1 MRGQPVVGLH
11 IIAAVVAMLA
21 GTAGGLAG
29 AQDIEET
36 FYRQRVL
43 EAWTA
48 AQADAHARADSL
60 FDEVIADERFDE
72 LPEEE
77 RRRLLSAAA
86 WSAAR
91 NARLPA
97 AAAWY
102 ARVAELGSDDPDDWY
117 RMSLVA
123 LDQQDRDAAARAMT
137 VLIGR
142 WPELLPNL
150 GPDLLY
156 PLAQVGDTSTPDR
169 VAFQQALF
177 DANWK
182 GGSAGT
188 PSGVWFQ
195 LARNRLTQGDV
206 ERARIVARRITDPET
221 LIAMRAD
228 RRFDTL
234 LDPSSWRANVA
245 HASSREIERM
255 RLLVEAYPEHLEPIV
270 SLGHQLL
277 LGGHHAE
284 AIALSDA
291 TLARIASAPLDTPPF
306 TDLERQVWLMNH
318 KSLALRR
325 TGHIEEAVAELQ
337 RASRLGE
344 DGVPNISQTL
354 NLGTL
359 ECDRGRPESALA
371 AAATAGE
378 EGMSPYGRAVRA
390 AIRHCAALQLDDAAG
405 AAAALDE
412 LSGLVDDAP
421 IRYLEALVWD
431 GQPDRAATLMRD
443 LLLSEE
449 QRSQA
454 LEWAQDC
461 RLPEPLPIQ
470 VQERALKQAFLARP
484 DVLSAINAV
493 GRIDSYDLYCH
504 ING

>member
-1 MRGQPVVGLH
+1 MDGLRIITAMVALLAATLVGP
-11 IIAAVVAMLA
+11 AW
-21 GTAGGLAG
+21 
-29 AQDIEET
+29 AQGPEGT

-48 AQADAHARADSL
+48 AQADSHARADSL
-60 FDEVIADERFDE
+60 FEDVIADARFGQ
-72 LPEEE
+72 LPEDE

-91 NARLPA
+91 NARLST

-117 RMSLVA
+117 RMGLVA
-123 LDQQDRDAAARAMT
+123 LDQEDRDAAARAMT

-150 GPDLLY
+150 SPDLLY
-156 PLAQVGDTSTPDR
+156 PLAQVGDTSTAER

-182 GGSAGT
+182 GGSAGS

-195 LARNRLTQGDV
+195 LARTRLRQGDV
-206 ERARIVARRITDPET
+206 DRARIVARRITDPET
-221 LIAMRAD
+221 LILLRAD
-228 RRFDTL
+228 RRFDAL
-234 LDPSSWRANVA
+234 LDPSSWRANVT
-245 HASSREIERM
+245 HANSREIERM
-255 RLLVEAYPEHLEPIV
+255 RLLVTAYPDQLEPIV

-277 LGGHHAE
+277 LGGRHAE
-284 AIALSDA
+284 AIDLSDA
-291 TLARIASAPLDTPPF
+291 TLARMASAPLDAPAF
-306 TDLERQVWLMNH
+306 TDPERQVWLMNH

-325 TGHIEEAVAELQ
+325 TGHIEEAVAELR

-344 DGVPNISQTL
+344 DGLPNVSQAL
-354 NLGTL
+354 NLGSL
-359 ECDRGRPESALA
+359 ECARGRPEAALA
-371 AAATAGE
+371 AAASAGE

-390 AIRHCAALQLDDAAG
+390 SIRHCAALQLGDRPA

-412 LSGLVDDAP
+412 LSGLVNDAP
-421 IRYLEALVWD
+421 IRYLEALLRD
-431 GQPDRAATLMRD
+431 GQPDSAAALMRD
-443 LLLSEE
+443 LLLSDE

-461 RLPEPLPIQ
+461 RLPEALPVQ
-470 VQERALKQAFLARP
+470 VQERAQKQAFLARP
-484 DVLSAINAV
+484 DILAAINAV
-493 GRIDSYDLYCH
+493 GRIESYDLYCH
-504 ING
+504 VNG

>member
-1 MRGQPVVGLH
+1 MVVLLVGT
-11 IIAAVVAMLA
+11 VGSLA
-21 GTAGGLAG
+21 R
-29 AQDIEET
+29 AQTPEET

-48 AQADAHARADSL
+48 AQAESHARADSL
-60 FDEVIADERFDE
+60 FGDVINDARFDQ
-72 LPEEE
+72 LPENE

-86 WSAAR
+86 WSAAQ
-91 NARLPA
+91 NARLTT

-117 RMSLVA
+117 RMGLVA
-123 LDQQDRDAAARAMT
+123 LDQQDRDSAARAMT

-150 GPDLLY
+150 SPDLLY
-156 PLAQVGDTSTPDR
+156 PLAQLGDTSTADR

-188 PSGVWFQ
+188 PSGVWFN
-195 LARNRLTQGDV
+195 LARNRLIQGDV

-221 LIAMRAD
+221 LIQMRAD
-228 RRFDTL
+228 RRFDAL
-234 LDPSSWRANVA
+234 LDPSTWRANVA
-245 HASSREIERM
+245 HANAREIERM
-255 RLLVEAYPEHLEPIV
+255 RLLVDAYPDQLEPIV

-277 LGGHHAE
+277 LGGHHPE

-291 TLARIASAPLDTPPF
+291 TLARIASAPLDAPPF
-306 TDLERQVWLMNH
+306 DDLERQVWLMNH

-344 DGVPNISQTL
+344 DGLPNISQAL
-354 NLGTL
+354 NLGSL
-359 ECDRGRPESALA
+359 ECDRGRPEAALA

-390 AIRHCAALQLDDAAG
+390 AIRHCAALQLDDPAG
-405 AAAALDE
+405 AAAAVDE

-431 GQPDRAATLMRD
+431 GQPDRAAALMRE
-443 LLLSEE
+443 LLLSDE

-461 RLPEPLPIQ
+461 RLPEPLPVQ
-470 VQERALKQAFLARP
+470 VQERALRQAFLARP
-484 DVLSAINAV
+484 DVLSDIKAV